1 MGTEAAILTTLL
13 FYLINSLGFT
23 SEEVNTILLKK
34 KWYVRTYRVY
44 DLRDIEAEAEKAIEN
59 VSWP

>member
-1 MGTEAAILTTLL
+1 
-13 FYLINSLGFT
+13 LGYS
-23 SEEVNTILLKK
+23 SEEVNTILQKK
-34 KWYVRTYRVY
+34 SGMLGLTGIA